1 MIKKITSSFLLAL
14 HNIRSN
20 FFHTLLSILGIVI
33 GVAALVI
40 ILSLI
45 DGMEEF
51 AKAQISSTTNLKAIT
66 IQSEPFRKVNEV
78 RVRKDTFSVWNYE
91 SFVSMSN
98 AFSSKGNAYLIST
111 LSREIHCADS
121 IVGAMVNRVSP
132 SVLNR
137 LYLSAGKLFDDKEA
151 VVSGHQVVIN
161 NRMASVFYADSL
173 KWNSL
178 LGDSLSFEGKKYA
191 ICGVVSNASK
201 TPEIYLPIASATAS
215 DLVAYPP
222 LFIFEANDVEHVA
235 DLKKEIQEWL
245 AQNIGSPNDFVIV
258 TNEFRVEQAAKGFF
272 LFRVIMG
279 LIVGVSVL
287 VGGIGVMNVLL
298 ISVTERTSEI
308 GVRKAVGAN
317 RRDIVMQ
324 FLAESITVSVF
335 GSLTGLVLGILTTLA
350 IVPIVKMM
358 VDVPFQAAYTW
369 NTFFVVS
376 GIAIVIGIV
385 FGTYPALR
393 ASRLDPVEA
402 IRRE

>member
-1 MIKKITSSFLLAL
+1 MIKKISSSFLLAL

-45 DGMEEF
+45 DGMEEY
-51 AKAQISSTTNLKAIT
+51 ARNQISTTTNLKTIT
-66 IQSEPFRKVNEV
+66 IQSEPFRKINEV
-78 RVRKDTFSVWNYE
+78 RVRKDTFSIWDYAAFR
-91 SFVSMSN
+91 SFSN
-98 AFSSKGNAYLIST
+98 AFAKEGNAYLTST
-111 LSREIHCADS
+111 FSREVHRADT
-121 IVGAMVNRVSP
+121 VLGAMINRVSP
-132 SVLNR
+132 SVLKR
-137 LYLSAGKLFDDKEA
+137 FYWSVGKFLEEDA
-151 VVSGHQVVIN
+151 NAARPYAIIN
-161 NRMASVFYADSL
+161 KRMAFAFSPDSL
-173 KWNSL
+173 TWQNL
-178 LGDSLSFEGKKYA
+178 LGDTLSFEGTAYT
-191 ICGVVSNASK
+191 ISGVVGNGSS
-201 TPEIYLPIASATAS
+201 TPDVFVPIESLTAS
-215 DLVAYPP
+215 DLAAYPP
-222 LFIFEANDVEHVA
+222 ICIFEAKEVEKVPA
-235 DLKKEIQEWL
+235 LKSEIQKWL
-245 AQNIGSPNDFVIV
+245 AENSGSQNDFVIV
-258 TNEFRVEQAAKGFF
+258 TNEFRVQQAAKGFF

-317 RRDIVMQ
+317 RKDIVMQ

-335 GSLTGLVLGILTTLA
+335 GSLTGLVLGFLTTLA

-369 NTFFVVS
+369 NTFLVVS

-402 IRRE
+402 IRRD